1 MGTGLPDL
9 QGLEEKTTVDF
20 SLQYLHKRAKI
31 RATLQGFKTK
41 LSPKDLKKAEDEL
54 NEDPKTRNDKIKE
67 VITRC
72 KASPSIP
79 ASCYPR
85 IDIKEDISIKYLL
98 DFIPYELFI

>member
-1 MGTGLPDL
+1 M
-9 QGLEEKTTVDF
+9 V
-20 SLQYLHKRAKI
+20 
-31 RATLQGFKTK
+31 TLKGFKTK

-85 IDIKEDISIKYLL
+85 IDMKDDNIMLKIRDERTVMS
-98 DFIPYELFI
+98 LFCHCH

>member
-1 MGTGLPDL
+1 MKIWG
-9 QGLEEKTTVDF
+9 QVYQIYREEKTTVVE
-20 SLQYLHKRAKI
+20 KREQKV
-31 RATLQGFKTK
+31 RVTLKGFKTK

-79 ASCYPR
+79 ASYYPR
-85 IDIKEDISIKYLL
+85 IDIKDHISML
-98 DFIPYELFI
+98 

>member
-1 MGTGLPDL
+1 MKIWG
-9 QGLEEKTTVDF
+9 QVYQIYREEKTTVVE
-20 SLQYLHKRAKI
+20 KREQKV
-31 RATLQGFKTK
+31 RVTLKGFKTK

-85 IDIKEDISIKYLL
+85 IDIKDHISML
-98 DFIPYELFI
+98 